1 MSPFTVPHFQLKE
14 NHKQCSMNDRAP
26 QSCFALSQFVI
37 FNIGNTVHLG
47 MDTVCTSRRQINPFL
62 SIVLKSIIGCSSV
75 CEIFYTGQYK
85 CQIQL
90 VECKSILLTIVFCYY
105 TGKTLP
111 SPVHCDRLIFFQIQ
125 RFYRHDFVLIMF
137 ECCWVVFVCFF
148 SSKVANVCL
157 CWEE

>member
-37 FNIGNTVHLG
+37 CNIGNTCHLG

-62 SIVLKSIIGCSSV
+62 SIVLKIYHWMFFNLHNFLYWSIQMPNLAGWMQKYFIDHCV
-75 CEIFYTGQYK
+75 LAIILVKHFPRQY
-85 CQIQL
+85 I
-90 VECKSILLTIVFCYY
+90 VTSWFSFKSNVFIDM
-105 TGKTLP
+105 TLF
-111 SPVHCDRLIFFQIQ
+111 SLCLNVGF
-125 RFYRHDFVLIMF
+125 
-137 ECCWVVFVCFF
+137 FF